1 MATQNIG
8 TLVGS
13 AIRPIDDLIPIA
25 SAYGNEVK
33 GGHHT
38 YATSAERNAI
48 IEPRREWNMLCTVYN
63 DGTNNGTYILKYNK
77 YSVTI
82 TDNQNWVLF
91 DSTMNSSLEWVNSVI
106 SVVDNSSSATT
117 TNGNRYLIIG
127 GSGLFTGHGNEI
139 VTWDSSTTGGVGAWI
154 FTTPSTGYTLRVDDQ
169 PGVIFRYDGSSWVKE
184 YNNQVRYLS
193 ALSGDGLAYTATT
206 SSQEVVSFY
215 TQSVYYVNFA
225 TTNSGTAS
233 IDIDGKGISSI
244 KKISGT
250 SLVDLTAND
259 LVVGLEYQLIYN
271 EVNSVFQTIIGGG
284 GSNVIGPA
292 EDGDYTDGLF
302 TDFTTSTPI
311 GTPIDRFNEILK
323 ALVPPSAPNL
333 NSWSASGSFVSGK
346 LSFNGSD
353 FGFSS
358 GTQSTI
364 LSTDK
369 NGAFNASGYRLGIMS
384 GVSGNAYNVDINGV
398 LNSGVAVHTST
409 PIPAYAANSFG
420 NGITGSI
427 YMNVNGVT
435 ISSIN
440 LASTYGPIDTT
451 TGGATS
457 GVSITAATSSKF
469 PSGYEF
475 TNFWNR
481 TGTWILKKNYPGML
495 SGYNY
500 VVISHVLPATSYV
513 LSRYEF
519 IYDIASQS
527 TSVSSPSFIN
537 SPNLSGTKKL
547 SGIGYYTV
555 GNVRYNYSM
564 DNIYKNTF
572 NSSTSA
578 LTFVDSTG
586 PVTNGVYGV
595 ESTETAAVRLSPS
608 LSSISIPD
616 LGVGEGPSK
625 VLSGFMTFS
634 VASSVRMIND
644 TLSLRMSALRTV
656 QGSFTGATAT
666 LANCFIDNYPIS
678 STRLTEYFDDEE
690 YRIINKGLVKYDPY
704 YNVAANAT
712 SAGAYWDSDISL
724 YDGTFYDYDNGLQ
737 VINGAIIYP
746 RFNFHSVGL
755 LVTNP
760 NYTLV
765 GTSLNYYNCSS
776 ITHGLPRTDHGSST
790 NYRTYT
796 RYFDISSLGTRTSVN
811 LVITYTNCTFVNST
825 YLLSGFPNYNNVWL
839 EFKLPRGAGAVTAD
853 KEYDPTYGYS
863 VTGWMDATK
872 TYNGADPNNWKNGSG
887 CWGSSGTIPAS
898 GVTWPIIFGSKS
910 TANSDN
916 IILIRI
922 TAGPSWTGS
931 IKSIT
936 IS

>member
-13 AIRPIDDLIPIA
+13 SIRPIDDSIPIA
-25 SAYGNEVK
+25 SAYGNEIK

-38 YATSAERNAI
+38 YALLAERNAI

-77 YSVTI
+77 YSTTI
-82 TDNQNWVLF
+82 TENQNWVLF
-91 DSTMNSSLEWVNSVI
+91 DSTMNNSLEWVNSVL
-106 SVVDNSSSATT
+106 SVVDSSSSATT

-127 GSGLFTGHGNEI
+127 GSNLFIGHGNEI
-139 VTWDSSTTGGVGAWI
+139 ATWDSLTTIGSGSWI
-154 FTTPSTGYTLRVDDQ
+154 FTTPSIGYTLRVDDQ

-184 YNNQVRYLS
+184 YTNQVRYLS

-225 TTNSGTAS
+225 TANSGTAS
-233 IDIDGKGISSI
+233 IDIDGKGITSI

-250 SLVDLTAND
+250 SLIDLTAND
-259 LVVGLEYQLIYN
+259 LVVGIEYQLMYN
-271 EVNSVFQTIIGGG
+271 GVSNVFQTTIGGG

-353 FGFSS
+353 VGFSS

-384 GVSGNAYNVDINGV
+384 GVSGNAYNVDITGV

-435 ISSIN
+435 ISSID
-440 LASTYGPIDTT
+440 LSSTYNAIDTT
-451 TGGATS
+451 IGGATS
-457 GVSITAATSSKF
+457 GVSLTAATSSKF

-481 TGTWILKKNYPGML
+481 TGTWALKKNYSGML

-500 VVISHVLPATSYV
+500 VIISHVLPTTSYV

-519 IYDIASQS
+519 IYDIASQA
-527 TSVSSPSFIN
+527 TSVSSPSFIS

-547 SGIGYYTV
+547 SGVGYYTV
-555 GNVRYNYSM
+555 GNVSYNYSL
-564 DNIYKNTF
+564 DNIYRNTF

-586 PVTNGVYGV
+586 PIPNGVYGV
-595 ESTETAAVRLSPS
+595 YYGELTETSVIRLSPS

-616 LGVGEGPSK
+616 LGVGDGPSK

-634 VASSVRMIND
+634 VASGVRMIND

-656 QGSFTGATAT
+656 QGSFTGATST

-678 STRLTEYFDDEE
+678 STSRTENFDDET
-690 YRIINKGLVKYDPY
+690 YRIINRGSIKYDPY
-704 YNVAANAT
+704 YNDAANAT
-712 SAGAYWDSDISL
+712 ASVWNSNISL
-724 YDGTFYDYDNGLQ
+724 YDGASYDYDNGLQ

-746 RFNFHSVGL
+746 KFNFQSVGSA
-755 LVTNP
+755 VTNP
-760 NYTLV
+760 NYTTV
-765 GTSLNYYNCSS
+765 GNSLNYFNCKMK
-776 ITHGLPRTDHGSST
+776 THGLPQMEFFPFSSST

-796 RYFDISSLGTRTSVN
+796 RYFDISSLGTRTSIN
-811 LVITYTNCTFVNST
+811 LVINYTNCTFVNAT
-825 YLLSGFPNYNNVWL
+825 TALTGNNVWL

-853 KEYDPTYGYS
+853 KAYDSTYGYS

-872 TYNGADPNNWKNGSG
+872 TYNGTDALNWENGSG

-898 GVTWPIIFGSKS
+898 GVTWPISFGSKS

-922 TAGPSWTGS
+922 TAGQSWTGS